1 MNESKVIFQFL
12 ENEIVGVNLKFID
25 GKFDVLGYVH
35 HKISGGIYT
44 PNLGDIALKLIIS
57 DLKNISP
64 NLHIEN
70 NKIEV
75 ILPDNYAITQL
86 LKMPNLSEDELISS
100 IKYQAN
106 EYLPWPIETTNMD
119 IQVLSQNPNEAEI
132 DLLLVATPAST
143 VDNIVKIISHFGG
156 ELAGVQSQ
164 TSAFISLILDYYSK
178 LPNANGTEISLGNSY
193 FLSCAQKSTTI
204 IHFDLS
210 ISKVIAIKTYP
221 IGRVN
226 FEQEIESKFGR
237 LTDLKKTEILTK
249 IGLMGP
255 QGLGSIMQNSYTTL
269 LASVEE
275 FLKTNSQQDS
285 TDKSNDK
292 NIFMFGTGTQIAN
305 LTQKLSADLSSKVIQ
320 FDLASQMNLNNFL
333 IKEEANAYLLPLLGA
348 SIMPNL

>member
-1 MNESKVIFQFL
+1 MDVANL

-119 IQVLSQNPNEAEI
+119 IQILSQNPNEAEI

-156 ELAGVQSQ
+156 ELA
-164 TSAFISLILDYYSK
+164 
-178 LPNANGTEISLGNSY
+178 
-193 FLSCAQKSTTI
+193 
-204 IHFDLS
+204 
-210 ISKVIAIKTYP
+210 
-221 IGRVN
+221 
-226 FEQEIESKFGR
+226 
-237 LTDLKKTEILTK
+237 
-249 IGLMGP
+249 
-255 QGLGSIMQNSYTTL
+255 
-269 LASVEE
+269 
-275 FLKTNSQQDS
+275 
-285 TDKSNDK
+285 
-292 NIFMFGTGTQIAN
+292 
-305 LTQKLSADLSSKVIQ
+305 
-320 FDLASQMNLNNFL
+320 
-333 IKEEANAYLLPLLGA
+333 
-348 SIMPNL
+348 